1 MHDLLQPILNGIL
14 LGGLYAAVA
23 VGLSMIFGIVKMVNL
38 AHGDLMIVGSYLA
51 LVLIGLVGINPLVSL
66 VFIGP
71 AMFVSGFLIQK
82 HLFNRVLGK
91 GMEPPLI
98 VTLGVSTILQNAL
111 LLIFS
116 PDARSLATELSL
128 QTIHV
133 GDFLMVPMPY
143 LVGFLVGV
151 AMISALHKFLRGTN
165 LGRAVRAASDDEEA
179 AQLMG
184 VNTDNIYAYAMGIAV
199 MTAAVAGVLV
209 GMTFTFYP
217 HTGPQFLIIAFG
229 VVIIGGVGSMIG
241 TLLGG
246 MLLGLAQLL
255 GAHLFGPGFQLLSG
269 YLVLLAVL
277 SVRPQ
282 GIFGKRVH
290 S

>member
-51 LVLIGLVGINPLVSL
+51 LVFMGMVGINPLVSL

-71 AMFVSGFLIQK
+71 AMFVAGFLIQK
-82 HLFNRVLGK
+82 HVFNRVLGK

-116 PDARSLATELSL
+116 PDARSLATELSV

-133 GDFLMVPMPY
+133 ADFLRVPMPY

-151 AMISALHKFLRGTN
+151 AMISALHQFLRGTN

-199 MTAAVAGVLV
+199 TTAAVAGVLI

-277 SVRPQ
+277 SLRPQ
-282 GIFGKRVH
+282 GIFGKRAH